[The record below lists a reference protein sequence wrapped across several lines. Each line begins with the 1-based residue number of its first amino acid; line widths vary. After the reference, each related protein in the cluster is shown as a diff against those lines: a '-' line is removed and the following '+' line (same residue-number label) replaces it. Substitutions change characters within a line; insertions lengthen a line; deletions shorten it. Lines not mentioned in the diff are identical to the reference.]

1 LEISQRF
8 AFSVHLLIKYFR
20 TTETRIISCLK
31 EKSNKEPNWNFWK
44 YLIGPDG
51 NVLNAWGPRVN
62 LQKVYQAVKEEV
74 EKLNGEEIK
83 DEL

>member
-1 LEISQRF
+1 
-8 AFSVHLLIKYFR
+8 
-20 TTETRIISCLK
+20 
-31 EKSNKEPNWNFWK
+31 
-44 YLIGPDG
+44 
-51 NVLNAWGPRVN
+51 LNAWGPRVD